1 MSFRGLGVDNDE
13 LTSSLKVY
21 PNPASGQFTVSITN
35 AEASD
40 LILELVNISGQ
51 VVYRNQVKS
60 VYSYNEQIDASAF
73 AKGVYYLKVN
83 DGEKV
88 KIEKVVIQ

>member
-60 VYSYNEQIDASAF
+60 VYSYNEQIDTGSLSS
-73 AKGVYYLKVN
+73 GIYYLRVN
-83 DGEKV
+83 NGQESRV
-88 KIEKVVIQ
+88 KKIVVR